1 MLHRT
6 PSLQPV
12 PAPLDDLQ
20 RTHLPRHIAAIMDGN
35 GRWATSR
42 GMPRLVGHREGAA
55 TVRKIVTECVRLKIE
70 ALTLY
75 SFSSENWKRPKEE
88 VAGLMELCAEFL
100 ALERPLMVEQDIR
113 FRRIGSREGLPPR
126 VLDELDETEAATA
139 RSRGLTL
146 CLAMNYGSRTE
157 IAAAAQQIA
166 FKVEQ
171 GSLRAEDVTDR
182 TIAEHLYTAGI
193 PDPDLLVRTAG
204 SFRVSNFLL
213 WQISYAEIHVTDVL
227 WPDFAASD
235 LHAAIRDFTRRER
248 KFGEL
253 GASVVDAKH
262 ASPQRNANAR

>member
-1 MLHRT
+1 
-6 PSLQPV
+6 
-12 PAPLDDLQ
+12 
-20 RTHLPRHIAAIMDGN
+20 MDGN

-55 TVRKIVTECVRLKIE
+55 TVRKIVTECVRLRLE

-100 ALERPLMVEQDIR
+100 VLERPVMLEQDIR
-113 FRRIGSREGLPPR
+113 FRRVGSRVGLPPR
-126 VLDELDETEAATA
+126 VLDELDATEEATA
-139 RSRGLTL
+139 HAKGLTL

-157 IAAAAQQIA
+157 ITDAAKEIA
-166 FKVEQ
+166 SQVEQ
-171 GSLRAEDVTDR
+171 GKLRAEDVTEQ
-182 TIAEHLYTAGI
+182 TIAAHLYTAGI
-193 PDPDLLVRTAG
+193 PDPDLLIRTAG

-213 WQISYAEIHVTDVL
+213 WQISYAEIHVTDVY
-227 WPDFAASD
+227 WPDFAPSD

-262 ASPQRNANAR
+262 ASAHRNANAR

>member
-1 MLHRT
+1 MPHQT
-6 PSLQPV
+6 PSLTSV
-12 PAPLDDLQ
+12 AAPLDDLQ
-20 RTHLPRHIAAIMDGN
+20 RKQLPRHIAAIMDGN

-55 TVRKIVTECVRLKIE
+55 TVRKIVTECVRLELE

-88 VAGLMELCAEFL
+88 VTGLMELCAEFL
-100 ALERPLMVEQDIR
+100 ALERPLMIEQNIR
-113 FRRIGSREGLPPR
+113 FRRIGSREGLPTR
-126 VLDELDETEAATA
+126 VLDELDATEAATS
-139 RSRGLTL
+139 RSSGLTL

-157 IAAAAQQIA
+157 IADAAREIA
-166 FKVEQ
+166 RKVEQ
-171 GSLRAEDVTDR
+171 GTLRAEEVTDL

-193 PDPDLLVRTAG
+193 PDPDLLIRTAG

-227 WPDFAASD
+227 WPDFAPSD
-235 LHAAIRDFTRRER
+235 LHAAVRDFTRRER

-253 GASVVDAKH
+253 GASVVDAKPSTNSH
-262 ASPQRNANAR
+262 SANA